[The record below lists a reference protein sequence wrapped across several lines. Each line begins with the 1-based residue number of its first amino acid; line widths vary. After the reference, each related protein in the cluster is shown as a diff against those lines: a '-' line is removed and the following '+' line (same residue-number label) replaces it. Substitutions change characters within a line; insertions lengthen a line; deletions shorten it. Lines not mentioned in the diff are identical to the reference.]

1 MKQPRSAK
9 SVFFQAWDQERW
21 IQIAFFAIVV
31 SIGVASRFWLVDWPN
46 VKPVA
51 ALVLFSAFFFRR
63 ISIALLALVLIM
75 VISDLSIG
83 AYDWRLMASVYL
95 SLAVAAGLGCWVKL
109 SVSKAAPT
117 RMGVGQIGRFTI
129 ASLIMSTVFFALTN
143 GAVWW
148 FGQWYPASLSGLAS
162 CYAAGLPFYRATMM
176 GDLFFTGVLVGGYM
190 AMDAICERAALWQG
204 RVAIAISDS

>member
-1 MKQPRSAK
+1 MKQPRTAK

-21 IQIAFFAIVV
+21 IQIAFFAVVV

-63 ISIALLALVLIM
+63 VSIALLALVLIM

-83 AYDWRLMASVYL
+83 TYDWRLMASVYL
-95 SLAVAAGLGCWVKL
+95 SLAVSAGLGCWVKS
-109 SVSKAAPT
+109 SVSKLATT
-117 RMGVGQIGRFTI
+117 RMGVGQIKRFAM
-129 ASLIMSTVFFALTN
+129 ASLIMSTVFFVLTN
-143 GAVWW
+143 GVVWW

-162 CYAAGLPFYRATMM
+162 CYAAGLPFYRATMV

-190 AMDAICERAALWQG
+190 AMDLICARGSLWQG
-204 RVAIAISDS
+204 RIRIAVTDS